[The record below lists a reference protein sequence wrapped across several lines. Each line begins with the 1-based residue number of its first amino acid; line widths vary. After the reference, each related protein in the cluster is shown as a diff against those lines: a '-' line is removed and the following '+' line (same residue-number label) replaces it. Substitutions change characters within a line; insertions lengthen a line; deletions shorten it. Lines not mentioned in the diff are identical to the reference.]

1 MSCCLLE
8 FCRVQE
14 LKAVREFLFQ
24 DQQNSRPALEDKK
37 AENELAWDDSDWGSW
52 DNPEANKEASNIDTG
67 VEEADSA
74 PVSAPWLQDC
84 VVSLS
89 PCSDLMVVARNH
101 KAVFLSAKWRTDDG
115 GREEMNLAVS
125 WSGTLSTEEGES
137 VSSVICIPLASQK
150 RSSTGRPDWTC
161 IVVGFSSG
169 YVRFYTETGVLLLAQ
184 LLNEDTVLRLKCRT
198 YEIPRHT
205 GVTEQHEELSIL
217 YPAALVTIDG
227 FSLFQSL
234 RACRNQVARA
244 AAAGSEVVQ
253 PPPLAYKKWGL
264 QDMDTIVDH
273 SSVGVMTLCVFD
285 QMKNASILG
294 GFHASVKGSPPAMSQ
309 YITVGGGPYTGFYYA
324 VEGSSQPLLS
334 HVALAVASKLTSAL
348 FSAAS
353 GWLGWKKQSEE
364 ETTQKQKPKVEPATP
379 LAVRFGLPD
388 SRRHGESICLSPCNT
403 LAGVTDDFG
412 RVLLLDVGRGIAIR
426 MWKGYR
432 DAQLG
437 WVQVSEG
444 RGERDTSPSVP
455 IPRRYAQF
463 LVIYAPR
470 RGILEVWGT
479 QQGSRVGAFTVGK
492 HCRLLYAGYR
502 LMGVNSVT
510 SQGWQLHTQ
519 QVCLFDPATGA
530 IRTVTV
536 PFHLALSDKKSERA
550 KDMHLLK
557 RLATL
562 LKNRELD
569 PDILESEAQS
579 ILLDIK
585 HPAIKKQALESL
597 LANRSAPVSCLTS
610 ITRSLLASLKT
621 QDPEA
626 VDEVLLQLCSSQLKL
641 LQLYTDIHQL
651 HLHMDTITTHTEPGK
666 GGAGLEEEIVAGL
679 EEELARVSIT
689 LQRYT
694 QVTSGSRHSV
704 SFAQDSPDA
713 SLPVQTFLS
722 QMECEGEKIS
732 VVSRPDADW
741 TQLGSFLFWGS
752 LTGRV
757 PLQKVC
763 DTLQETG
770 ISPQQLLSLLLSVW
784 LHKEKEVLKRPE
796 TVRHLHSLL
805 TALSSMTGAVEES
818 WDGQCVSPW
827 WQQVR
832 SACVQSH
839 SAAAALLAAI
849 VSHHAAKARI
859 TSLAQAKFQSEWEA
873 VSLELEQWAVCVR
886 QLEDVLALQTMLCMP
901 PPQGTPGGATPHCS
915 VKSLLEAGRGGIADS
930 VAKWVFRQA
939 LVPGQLKDMLQWRG
953 EADTTEQPLQTVQGE
968 GEKSQ
973 KDADFD
979 RAAELLVSVCQR
991 FPDSLC
997 PDLLFAHCCWE
1008 YVVQWNKDPEEG
1020 RYLCWAV
1027 EHLKL
1032 VSSPHIQLGISSMM
1046 WNTFIVK
1053 RFSAFAFL
1061 IEKVGKTPKDRLCRR
1076 DVGMGDA
1083 AVTSFMGSC
1092 VQLLQIL
1099 MEVQVT
1105 TGQMHTVGQI
1115 KRLTCTTA
1123 AQADS
1128 GVEEVAP
1135 PELCVEEVWG
1145 GAEGPASIAELALEQ
1160 KGVHYPLVQHHCVLA
1175 SLLHAAMAFGLR
1187 VKPLSLFDSKGK
1199 NAFFRDLG
1207 SIQLMPS
1214 GDMDPGLVS
1223 ARQEFLLRVLNGWV
1237 KTQVETQVDDGEGKD
1252 PASAQPDSGSSK
1264 ETWPTLCLDLGLL
1277 LQVNPDILLRHL
1289 VCELYSQGLDA
1300 RAEQVMLEVEDK
1312 DVLGSQLLVITG
1324 QRLSYSLLHS
1334 QTQTQPAM
1342 ELLARLPP
1350 TLCTWLKAMDPS
1362 ELACQAVP
1370 LTQTSRLV
1378 SRLIEILPENHGQ
1391 YSLALH
1397 LLEAVDALQGDD

>member
-14 LKAVREFLFQ
+14 LKAVREFLY
-24 DQQNSRPALEDKK
+24 QNQEHNSTVSSEDKSQP
-37 AENELAWDDSDWGSW
+37 EHELAWDNSDWEAWG
-52 DNPEANKEASNIDTG
+52 NPDAKEDGAATATANST
-67 VEEADSA
+67 VEEEIVAA
-74 PVSAPWLQDC
+74 VSTSWLQDC

-89 PCSDLMVVARNH
+89 PCSDLLVVAHQH
-101 KAVFLSAKWRTDDG
+101 KAVFLSAKWRTDRG
-115 GREEMNLAVS
+115 KEEMTLAVS
-125 WSGTLSTEEGES
+125 WSGSLSIEEGEC

-169 YVRFYTETGVLLLAQ
+169 YVRFYTESGVLLLAQ
-184 LLNEDTVLRLKCRT
+184 LLNEDPVLRLKCRT
-198 YEIPRHT
+198 YEIPRHP

-244 AAAGSEVVQ
+244 AAAGSDVIQ

-264 QDMDTIVDH
+264 QDMDAIVDH
-273 SSVGVMTLCVFD
+273 SSVGIMTLCVFD

-324 VEGSSQPLLS
+324 VEGNSQPLLS

-353 GWLGWKKQSEE
+353 GWLGWKNKNEE
-364 ETTQKQKPKVEPATP
+364 EPAQKQKPKVEPATP

-412 RVLLLDVGRGIAIR
+412 RVALLDVSRGIAIR

-444 RGERDTSPSVP
+444 RGERESSPSAP
-455 IPRRYAQF
+455 LPRRHAQF

-479 QQGSRVGAFTVGK
+479 QQGPRVGAFTVGK

-519 QVCLFDPATGA
+519 QVCLLDPATGVL
-530 IRTVTV
+530 RTITV

-557 RLATL
+557 RLTAVL
-562 LKNRELD
+562 RSREVE
-569 PDILESEAQS
+569 PDVLEREAKS
-579 ILLDIK
+579 ALLDIK

-597 LANRSAPVSCLTS
+597 LSNKNAPVSCLTS
-610 ITRSLLASLKT
+610 ITRALLDSLKE

-626 VDEVLLQLCSSQLKL
+626 VDETLLQLCSSQLKL
-641 LQLYTDIHQL
+641 LQLYTDIQRL
-651 HLHMDTITTHTEPGK
+651 HTIGGPTTHPE
-666 GGAGLEEEIVAGL
+666 LSDLSAGL
-679 EEELARVSIT
+679 EEELAAVSPT
-689 LQRYT
+689 LQRYAEL
-694 QVTSGSRHSV
+694 SSRPAV
-704 SFAQDSPDA
+704 SFAQDSPD
-713 SLPVQTFLS
+713 SPLPVQSFLS
-722 QMECEGEKIS
+722 QMECQGGEVK
-732 VVSRPDADW
+732 VVRGQDTDW
-741 TQLGSFLFWGS
+741 NQLGSFLFWGC
-752 LTGRV
+752 LTGES
-757 PLQKVC
+757 PLQQVC

-770 ISPQQLLSLLLSVW
+770 ISPQQLLSLLLSLW
-784 LHKEKEVLKRPE
+784 LHREKDVLKSPKE
-796 TVRHLHSLL
+796 SVRNLHALL
-805 TALSSMTGAVEES
+805 AALSAMKGAVEES
-818 WDGQCVSPW
+818 WDPQSVSPW
-827 WQQVR
+827 WLQVR
-832 SACVQSH
+832 TACVQSH
-839 SAAAALLAAI
+839 SAAAALLAAL
-849 VSHHAAKARI
+849 VAHRAAKASI
-859 TSLAQAKFQSEWEA
+859 TSLADSKFQSDWEA

-886 QLEDVLALQTMLCMP
+886 QLEDVLTLQTLLCVP
-901 PPQGTPGGATPHCS
+901 PPPGTPGGAPPLCS
-915 VKSLLEAGRGGIADS
+915 VRSLLDGGRGGIADS
-930 VAKWVFRQA
+930 VSKWVFRQGLA
-939 LVPGQLKDMLQWRG
+939 PELLRNRLQKRG
-953 EADTTEQPLQTVQGE
+953 RCEVTERPGE
-968 GEKSQ
+968 GQEKGQ
-973 KDADFD
+973 EAELG

-1020 RYLCWAV
+1020 QHLCSAV

-1046 WNTFIVK
+1046 WSTFVVK
-1053 RFSAFAFL
+1053 RFSAAAFL
-1061 IEKVGKTPKDRLCRR
+1061 MEKVGKAPKDRLCRR
-1076 DVGMGDA
+1076 DVGMGDGA
-1083 AVTSFMGSC
+1083 MTSFLGSC

-1099 MEVQVT
+1099 ME
-1105 TGQMHTVGQI
+1105 
-1115 KRLTCTTA
+1115 
-1123 AQADS
+1123 ADS
-1128 GVEEVAP
+1128 AVEEVPHAD
-1135 PELCVEEVWG
+1135 LSVEEVWG
-1145 GAEGPASIAELALEQ
+1145 NAEGPASIAELALDQ
-1160 KGVHYPLVQHHCVLA
+1160 RGVHYPLVQHHCLLA
-1175 SLLHAAMAFGLR
+1175 SIMHAAMTFGLR
-1187 VKPLSLFDSKGK
+1187 IKPLSLFDSKGK
-1199 NAFFRDLG
+1199 NAFFRDLTT
-1207 SIQLMPS
+1207 IQLMPS
-1214 GDMDPGLVS
+1214 GDMDPGLIS
-1223 ARQEFLLRVLNGWV
+1223 LRQEFLLRVLTGWV
-1237 KTQVETQVDDGEGKD
+1237 KTLGEAGGEA
-1252 PASAQPDSGSSK
+1252 PVSGRAPGTVPGDSGPGADW
-1264 ETWPTLCLDLGLL
+1264 WPSLCQDLGPL
-1277 LQVNPDILLRHL
+1277 LQVSQDILRRHL
-1289 VCELYSQGLDA
+1289 VCELYNQGLDQ
-1300 RAEQVMLEVEDK
+1300 RAEEVMMEVEDR
-1312 DVLGSQLLVITG
+1312 DVLGSQLLVLTG
-1324 QRLSYSLLHS
+1324 QRLSYSLLHT

-1350 TLCTWLKAMDPS
+1350 TLCTWLKAMDPG
-1362 ELACQAVP
+1362 ELRCP
-1370 LTQTSRLV
+1370 LVALAQTSRLV
-1378 SRLIEILPENHGQ
+1378 SRLVEMLPENHGQ

-1397 LLEAVDALQGDD
+1397 LLEAVDALQGED